1 MVFNRAPDRRKT
13 RREDSK
19 DGRRTHK
26 RFILDESIVVKITT
40 SDNKT
45 FCADLLDLSLSGMYI
60 VVVTDHWQPTQNEN
74 IKAYF
79 DCGKE
84 QKDVF
89 VTGKIQ
95 YSNPGSLLGEEAFGM
110 GIHFDE
116 KIASL
121 LSTDSEGNAYLA
133 GKRLITHK

>member
-1 MVFNRAPDRRKT
+1 
-13 RREDSK
+13 
-19 DGRRTHK
+19 
-26 RFILDESIVVKITT
+26 
-40 SDNKT
+40 
-45 FCADLLDLSLSGMYI
+45 MYI
-60 VVVTDHWQPTQNEN
+60 VVATDQWQPTQGEN
-74 IKAYF
+74 IEAYF

-84 QKDVF
+84 QKDVL

-95 YSNPGSLLGEEAFGM
+95 YSSPRSLLGEEACGM